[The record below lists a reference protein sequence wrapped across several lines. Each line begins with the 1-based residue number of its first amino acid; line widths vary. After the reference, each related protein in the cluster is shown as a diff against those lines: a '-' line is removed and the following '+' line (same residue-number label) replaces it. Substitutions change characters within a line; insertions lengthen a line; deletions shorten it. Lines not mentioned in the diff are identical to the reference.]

1 MQVLA
6 AKQLGKFEGS
16 PFPLLSRKMA
26 DDENAYYEG
35 DEEQEELN
43 VEEAE
48 VLEEEETL
56 RPIVPDPLKNLYKF
70 HPESIL
76 DYADSIKPKVPLRA
90 AMPTVSDLKKHLD
103 DNHRSQPFLSVFE
116 KTKILGFRANQL
128 AQGARPYIL
137 VPEHISNVLD
147 IAKLELEQRRLPLIL
162 KRPMP
167 DGTFEYWRLSDLLL
181 I

>member
-1 MQVLA
+1 MSKRVNLKPVLSEY
-6 AKQLGKFEGS
+6 LVET
-16 PFPLLSRKMA
+16 MA
-26 DDENAYYEG
+26 DDENNVGYEG
-35 DEEQEELN
+35 EEQEEDFN
-43 VEEAE
+43 VEETE
-48 VLEEEETL
+48 VLEEEDGV
-56 RPIVPDPLKNLYKF
+56 RPIIPDPLRNLYKY

-76 DYADSIKPKVPLRA
+76 DYADTIKPKVPIKVAL
-90 AMPTVSDLKKHLD
+90 PTTADLKKHLD

-137 VPEHISNVLD
+137 VPEHVSNVLE
-147 IAKLELEQRRLPLIL
+147 IAKLELEQRRLPFIL